1 MSNPLEGANSVSLS
15 HTYCLEKHPVEVL
28 VESWITS
35 SVEAGETALIS
46 RRNQVHRDFL
56 ELLC

>member
-46 RRNQVHRDFL
+46 R
-56 ELLC
+56 